1 MNGILLA
8 LSIFFAS
15 VSPVTVRETSM
26 PARYGLDNWVS
37 WCGLGF
43 GPTNDAVAV
52 TMKRTSW
59 ELHWD
64 CSTPGPPRLRADAD
78 FIFRFDTDLKG
89 VAHAVFRMEKESE
102 KETNSFLR
110 LTGDFGRECRFHLPG
125 AKGRFCYLE
134 SFDVCALP
142 PDAVGKAIRFL
153 GVDAVTRETA
163 AEALRTDVETGNPFH
178 FVRDGR
184 NEEAV
189 LVCRNPS
196 DRALVWNV
204 TLTLEDYFGRR
215 RNESFPVSLAAG
227 RQLRKPLGE
236 PFGKGIRYVTVVA
249 ESEGTVATNRTTWA
263 YVDAHDTTPLAPA
276 GEFRPGVNYHIQ
288 CYTPGWREL
297 CNDALVAIGAKLVR
311 SGCGLAIGTAW
322 PDGGEF
328 RFDEPG
334 RMVDSLISRGIAVNI
349 GVGHDAKR
357 ARAAK
362 DGDVVSLRLGILRT
376 YGEAVARR
384 FGRKIAYYELGNEW
398 DFYKESAFPYADAVR
413 EMREFAEGVHAGCPG
428 AKVIPVGW
436 ACEGSAGYP
445 PDLIRPGFHENAMT
459 ELKDV
464 VDIHAVHGHGNYK
477 DYTAKMSRLLDWRRE
492 RGIEIPW
499 YANESA
505 ISTAAMKPNDR
516 EAGKLVWQK
525 ILWSWV
531 RGSAD
536 YIWYNLRA
544 SGFRPRDNE
553 QGYGIFT
560 PDLHPR
566 CAAAAFAA
574 FTAAFAEL
582 RADRILRDGPER
594 QVYRFAG
601 RRSGKDVRVIAGW
614 DAFAREGA
622 EIRVRTDA
630 ESAIRIDTMGGRTA
644 SSLNDGVAI
653 WTVSADPSV
662 LLLTGATEAEPDG
675 NDLANDAPRPV
686 KTITPGPEFNDQ
698 ENADIILKDYDQVYE
713 LYKAMPQHQ
722 DRQWKWW
729 NDLWVWTCFAWKDG
743 RLKIRVR
750 VWDDVHT
757 PRPDDPLE
765 GDAVVL
771 KLGDWT
777 LALVTGSD
785 DRLRILGRPAGIG
798 DPPRSAWTFVGK
810 YDLELDPK
818 AFGLGCEIPFNIR
831 VYDNDGKGLE
841 GWMEP
846 APFDGPPPCLIRLS
860 R

>member
-1 MNGILLA
+1 
-8 LSIFFAS
+8 
-15 VSPVTVRETSM
+15 
-26 PARYGLDNWVS
+26 
-37 WCGLGF
+37 
-43 GPTNDAVAV
+43 
-52 TMKRTSW
+52 
-59 ELHWD
+59 
-64 CSTPGPPRLRADAD
+64 
-78 FIFRFDTDLKG
+78 
-89 VAHAVFRMEKESE
+89 
-102 KETNSFLR
+102 
-110 LTGDFGRECRFHLPG
+110 
-125 AKGRFCYLE
+125 
-134 SFDVCALP
+134 
-142 PDAVGKAIRFL
+142 
-153 GVDAVTRETA
+153 
-163 AEALRTDVETGNPFH
+163 
-178 FVRDGR
+178 
-184 NEEAV
+184 
-189 LVCRNPS
+189 
-196 DRALVWNV
+196 
-204 TLTLEDYFGRR
+204 
-215 RNESFPVSLAAG
+215 
-227 RQLRKPLGE
+227 
-236 PFGKGIRYVTVVA
+236 
-249 ESEGTVATNRTTWA
+249 
-263 YVDAHDTTPLAPA
+263 
-276 GEFRPGVNYHIQ
+276 
-288 CYTPGWREL
+288 
-297 CNDALVAIGAKLVR
+297 
-311 SGCGLAIGTAW
+311 
-322 PDGGEF
+322 
-328 RFDEPG
+328 
-334 RMVDSLISRGIAVNI
+334 
-349 GVGHDAKR
+349 
-357 ARAAK
+357 
-362 DGDVVSLRLGILRT
+362 
-376 YGEAVARR
+376 
-384 FGRKIAYYELGNEW
+384 
-398 DFYKESAFPYADAVR
+398 
-413 EMREFAEGVHAGCPG
+413 
-428 AKVIPVGW
+428 
-436 ACEGSAGYP
+436 
-445 PDLIRPGFHENAMT
+445 
-459 ELKDV
+459 
-464 VDIHAVHGHGNYK
+464 
-477 DYTAKMSRLLDWRRE
+477 
-492 RGIEIPW
+492 
-499 YANESA
+499 
-505 ISTAAMKPNDR
+505 MKPNDR

-831 VYDNDGKGLE
+831 DRRCRDGL
-841 GWMEP
+841 
-846 APFDGPPPCLIRLS
+846 DGRHAHIHATRTGSARHRTTSPTRRDLRRDDVDTRPERTRGKRMLPDRRSRGSRGARGSLRKRQRPQAVCRRDPRHRKPSVARSPGSQRPPDRPR
-860 R
+860 